1 MLTSEE
7 LQIFWC
13 FCFIFNLGDCYL
25 SLTYYP
31 TVFLFSFFLKLKF
44 DSCMKEHLFMLI
56 KNIYSNVTLLYT
68 SFVLFL
74 QLNCAVKIKS
84 VNIIH
89 AENQSCC
96 TAQVWKKSWTIFF
109 FGFCQSAHILQFNTV
124 PGCSRVR
131 SGFSFANRIKEEKKH
146 HHTSKSWLII
156 FRHTHKKQSLHTN
169 WRLGSGHF
177 HMYCMYCRR

>member
-1 MLTSEE
+1 ML
-7 LQIFWC
+7 LVI
-13 FCFIFNLGDCYL
+13 NVL
-25 SLTYYP
+25 SNSLF
-31 TVFLFSFFLKLKF
+31 VFFFFKLKF
-44 DSCMKEHLFMLI
+44 DSCMKEHLFTLI

-68 SFVLFL
+68 SFVVFW
-74 QLNCAVKIKS
+74 QLNSAVKIKS

-96 TAQVWKKSWTIFF
+96 TGQVWKKSWTIFF
-109 FGFCQSAHILQFNTV
+109 LAFASLRTSCSSIQSQFVAGFVQ
-124 PGCSRVR
+124 
-131 SGFSFANRIKEEKKH
+131 GFFFANRIKEEKNH